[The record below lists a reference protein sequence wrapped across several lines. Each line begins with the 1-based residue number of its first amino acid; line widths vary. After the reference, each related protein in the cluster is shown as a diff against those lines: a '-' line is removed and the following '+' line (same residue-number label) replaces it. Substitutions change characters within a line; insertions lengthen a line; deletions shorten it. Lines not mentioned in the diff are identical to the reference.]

1 MSNYVNCCL
10 LVIGVSSEYVQV
22 FCVVFVL
29 DHPFIFIHIFTL
41 CCELYSSLQFLIAQV
56 WFGEGSSISFFPLYL
71 SCLELL
77 SFLRVGFL
85 ISLGKFSVISLQTLH
100 LCPILLQNLSTYIM
114 LELLTVSQS
123 VFHIFFFTFL
133 LYMLYF
139 GYSKYL
145 SHSFPF

>member
-29 DHPFIFIHIFTL
+29 YHPFIFIYIFTL
-41 CCELYSSLQFLIAQV
+41 CCELFLLAVSNCLGVV
-56 WFGEGSSISFFPLYL
+56 WRGKQYF
-71 SCLELL
+71 LL
-77 SFLRVGFL
+77 SFIFILLRVAEFSEGWVSHQFRKIL
-85 ISLGKFSVISLQTLH
+85 SHISSNIASLPHSVVESKYIYYVKTFDCAPECFSH
-100 LCPILLQNLSTYIM
+100 
-114 LELLTVSQS
+114 
-123 VFHIFFFTFL
+123 FFFTFL